1 MFSIVGTQFFSV
13 GNTSVIDI
21 QDLFKEGLIEGDS
34 IQFFDGSGYKVYSY
48 FMSTFDETWE
58 VDLGPGWQ
66 YDETGTRAIR
76 NVVPGE
82 AFWINSQSTSVT
94 LAGQAEK
101 NAKITVPCNSVFT
114 LVSLPVPTEVNIQ
127 KIKFEGIQEGDSIQF
142 MKNGKYEVYSYFM
155 STFDE
160 TWEVDLGPGWQY
172 DETGTRADITV
183 NMAEGFWLM
192 SSAAEVTISL
202 E

>member
-1 MFSIVGTQFFSV
+1 VFSIVGTQFFSV
-13 GNTSVIDI
+13 GNTSVVDI

-66 YDETGTRAIR
+66 YDETGTRA
-76 NVVPGE
+76 
-82 AFWINSQSTSVT
+82 
-94 LAGQAEK
+94 
-101 NAKITVPCNSVFT
+101 
-114 LVSLPVPTEVNIQ
+114 
-127 KIKFEGIQEGDSIQF
+127 
-142 MKNGKYEVYSYFM
+142 
-155 STFDE
+155 
-160 TWEVDLGPGWQY
+160 
-172 DETGTRADITV
+172 DITV